1 MVILDI
7 MCTIILTQTCFKIS
21 LRSFKNQQTNKYLL
35 STDFL
40 GIVLGSVEAIKRYI
54 LRNYTLKLIYS
65 KIQSYKLKCLQ
76 LPGRYFK
83 HARYLG
89 IKQ

>member
-7 MCTIILTQTCFKIS
+7 MCTIILTQICFKIS

-40 GIVLGSVEAIKRYI
+40 GIVLGSVEAIKR
-54 LRNYTLKLIYS
+54 
-65 KIQSYKLKCLQ
+65 
-76 LPGRYFK
+76 
-83 HARYLG
+83 
-89 IKQ
+89 